1 MFVSTSRPELLAP
14 AGTLEK
20 LRIALR
26 YGADAV
32 YLGGSSLNLRAKA
45 YGFDWDDLDGAVAMA
60 HGLGKKV
67 YYCLNAFARENDLG
81 EARAALHALAGSC
94 IDGIIVADP
103 GIFHLARQELP
114 GVPVHV
120 STQANVG
127 NSAAAMF
134 WRELG
139 AKRVNLARE
148 MSLRDIRTVT
158 EAVPDIELEV
168 FVHGAVC
175 LALSGRCSLS
185 AYLNNRVANRGQCT
199 QPCRFQYKPVAMSL
213 EERLRPGEILWEV
226 CEEQGFSAFFSP
238 RDLCL
243 VKYLAWLWKNKI
255 TALKIEGRM
264 RSAAYV
270 ALVCDVYRTAL
281 DDLTRGTFR
290 PFLYLQELRGGLHR
304 SMDAGFFLPGDPA
317 CRSRRWES
325 DGAMPVVASILER
338 TDSDI
343 WRVQVLDRWEGTHPV
358 QLMLPKLHR
367 PEVAAGDYALEDE
380 NGTRRLTAH
389 PGSRL
394 TLRCNHPK
402 MAADTFLRQVR
413 LPAAFPDRCG

>member
-1 MFVSTSRPELLAP
+1 MFASASRPELLAP

-26 YGADAV
+26 YGADAA
-32 YLGGSSLNLRAKA
+32 YLGGFSLNLRAKA
-45 YGFDWDDLDGAVAMA
+45 DGFDWDDLGRAVAMA
-60 HGLGKKV
+60 HGQGKKV

-81 EARAALHALAGSC
+81 EARAALHALARSC

-103 GIFHLARQELP
+103 GILYLTRQELP
-114 GVPVHV
+114 GIPMHI

-127 NSAAAMF
+127 NSAAASF
-134 WRELG
+134 WRKLG

-148 MSLRDIRTVT
+148 MSLRDIRAVA
-158 EAVPDIELEV
+158 EAAPDLELEV
-168 FVHGAVC
+168 FVHGALC

-185 AYLNNRVANRGQCT
+185 AYLNNRSANRGQCT
-199 QPCRFQYKPVAMSL
+199 QPCRFQYRPVAMSL

-243 VKYLAWLWKNKI
+243 VKYLAWLWKNRI
-255 TALKIEGRM
+255 RALKIEGRM

-270 ALVCDVYRTAL
+270 ALVCDVYSTAL
-281 DDLTRGTFR
+281 DDLARGTFR

-304 SMDAGFFLPGDPA
+304 SMDAGFFLPGGPA
-317 CRSRRWES
+317 CRSPRWDS
-325 DGAMPVVASILER
+325 DGAMPVVARILER
-338 TDSDI
+338 TDNDA
-343 WRVQVLDRWEGTHPV
+343 WQVQVLDRWETTQPV
-358 QLMLPKLHR
+358 QLMLPKLLR
-367 PEVAAGDYALEDE
+367 SEVAAGDYALEDE
-380 NGTRRLTAH
+380 NGTRRITAH
-389 PGSRL
+389 PGTRP

-402 MAADTFLRQVR
+402 LAADTFLRQM
-413 LPAAFPDRCG
+413 